1 MCHLP
6 PREAKKGGEKKPHED
21 IKIRN
26 WNVYKLLG
34 EFVLNSHIP
43 IYY

>member
-1 MCHLP
+1 MSP
-6 PREAKKGGEKKPHED
+6 PTKRSEERGEKKPHED

-34 EFVLNSHIP
+34 EFVLNSRIP